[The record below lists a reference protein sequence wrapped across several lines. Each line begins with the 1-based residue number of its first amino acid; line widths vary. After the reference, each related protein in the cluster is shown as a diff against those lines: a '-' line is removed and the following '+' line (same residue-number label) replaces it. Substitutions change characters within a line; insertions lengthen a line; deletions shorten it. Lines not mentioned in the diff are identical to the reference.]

1 MHHKTPT
8 TKITLS
14 MVAPASTAPIKPL
27 RKKRNLGVDILLIVA
42 GAICQAFGYSVFIAP
57 ASIVPGGVYGLSI
70 TINHLTQ
77 GMWSA
82 FPGGLPIGTVALFFN
97 IPLFLLAAKILGLK
111 SGGKTVA
118 TFSLIALF
126 TDLITYLFKGQALVP
141 DDPFLAS
148 VYGGGILGL
157 GVFLTFKAES
167 TSAGT
172 DVIARILAKG
182 TNTKLST
189 LLIIIDSVVVLIGLI
204 AFADW
209 KVPLYSW
216 VAIFVYGKVVD
227 ILQPEAP
234 MKAVFI
240 VSEHTQALRKVIVQ
254 DLGLR
259 GTFLHGKGIYAETE
273 REIIFM
279 IVERKHLT
287 KLKKFVLQED
297 PQAIIAT
304 TKATNDNI
312 PQML

>member
-1 MHHKTPT
+1 
-8 TKITLS
+8 

-141 DDPFLAS
+141 NDPFLAS